1 MEFFQANLIPAEI
14 IVQLLAFLIVLFTLR
29 KLAWKPILDSLEAR
43 RAKIQREF
51 DSIEAAR
58 REIEALKA
66 DYASRLA
73 KIEEEA
79 RAKVQ
84 EAVEEGRKISRD
96 LQEKARSEAQAVFE
110 KTQQNLDL
118 EIAKAKLVLK
128 RSVIEL
134 SLQVAEKV
142 LDERLSDAKQQE
154 KIEQIIAK
162 IEAEG
167 VKIS

>member
-43 RAKIQREF
+43 RAKIRHEF
-51 DSIEAAR
+51 ESIEAAR

-66 DYASRLA
+66 DYAARLA

-79 RAKVQ
+79 RSKVQ
-84 EAVEEGRKISRD
+84 DAVEEGRKLSRD
-96 LQEKARSEAQAVFE
+96 IQEKARADAQAVFE
-110 KTQQNLDL
+110 KMQQNLDL

-128 RSVIEL
+128 KSVVEL

-142 LDERLSDAKQQE
+142 LDEHLTDTKQHE
-154 KIEQIIAK
+154 KIEKIIAG
-162 IEAEG
+162 IETGAS
-167 VKIS
+167 IS

>member
-1 MEFFQANLIPAEI
+1 MEFFKANLIPAEI
-14 IVQLLAFLIVLFTLR
+14 VVQLLAFMIVFFTLR

-43 RAKIQREF
+43 RAKIRHEF

-58 REIEALKA
+58 REIETLKA
-66 DYASRLA
+66 DYAARLA

-84 EAVEEGRKISRD
+84 DAVEEGRRISRD
-96 LQEKARSEAQAVFE
+96 IQEKARTEAQGVFE
-110 KTQQNLDL
+110 KMQQNLDL

-128 RSVIEL
+128 KNVVDL

-142 LDERLSDAKQQE
+142 LAERLNDSKQQE
-154 KIEQIIAK
+154 KIEEIIAG
-162 IEAEG
+162 IEQGTA
-167 VKIS
+167 IS